1 MPKVALY
8 ARYSTD
14 NQSVVSIEDQF
25 RICREHASR
34 ERWQVVDTYHDA
46 AISGASVILRPG
58 VQSLLQDAQ
67 RGKFDIV
74 LAEALDRVSRD
85 QADVATLFKHL
96 RFAGVQ
102 IVTLAEGEISELHV
116 GLKGTMNALFL
127 KDLAAKTHR
136 GLRGRVEKGK
146 AGGGLCY
153 GYDVVKRTDS
163 EGEPVRG
170 ERKINEAEASIVRRI
185 YREFAVGKSPRA
197 IATDLNRDGIP
208 GPFGHT
214 WGDTTIR
221 GHACRGNGVVN
232 NELYAGVLVWN
243 RQRFIKDPNTGKRV
257 SRPNPEA
264 KWIRTDVPEL
274 RIVDDELWQQV
285 KLRQAELAKQFEPT
299 IRGVRAARAERLNRL
314 RRPAFL
320 LSGLLTCGCCGTRY
334 GIVVNDRYG
343 CLGHF
348 RKGTCDNGRTIRRD
362 DIERRVLAGLTD
374 KLVSPE
380 AVAVA
385 VRAYAEET
393 NRQNHE
399 RRAQAETSRRALEK
413 IERGIK
419 GILDAIEDGMYEP
432 VMKAR
437 MSELE
442 HQKAEIEKRLA
453 EAPADMPDVHP
464 NIAEHYRAKVIRLA
478 ETLAEPESN
487 GEAREDI
494 RSLIGEVVITP
505 GEKRGESHA
514 TLRGELMGILDL
526 AAGRRRSPGPE
537 VITNALACPRN
548 QRYRR
553 YQIARQP
560 GPQKGGRASLLSAA
574 NSKLRPDRP
583 ADHFAAHS
591 RTPVAAAAAASAREA
606 ATRYRT
612 AQPLPPLSF
621 FLRDTTAPNRLG
633 HYSDLLLTR
642 HATLRRAFDD
652 ATCGALLGAR
662 WPGQPSRMRSPVWV
676 GGGRRQRSEK
686 AFAGSPVPKN

>member
-1 MPKVALY
+1 
-8 ARYSTD
+8 
-14 NQSVVSIEDQF
+14 
-25 RICREHASR
+25 
-34 ERWQVVDTYHDA
+34 
-46 AISGASVILRPG
+46 
-58 VQSLLQDAQ
+58 
-67 RGKFDIV
+67 
-74 LAEALDRVSRD
+74 
-85 QADVATLFKHL
+85 
-96 RFAGVQ
+96 
-102 IVTLAEGEISELHV
+102 
-116 GLKGTMNALFL
+116 MNALFL

-170 ERKINEAEASIVRRI
+170 ERTINEAEAAIVRRI
-185 YREFAVGKSPRA
+185 FREFAAGKSPRA

-221 GHACRGNGVVN
+221 GHACRGNGIVN
-232 NELYAGVLVWN
+232 NELYAAVLVWN
-243 RQRFIKDPNTGKRV
+243 RQRFIKDPNSGKRV

-264 KWIRTDVPEL
+264 KWIRTEVPEL
-274 RIVDDELWQQV
+274 RIVDDKLWRRV
-285 KLRQAELAKQFEPT
+285 KLRQAELAKQFEAT
-299 IRGVRAARAERLNRL
+299 TKGVRAARAERLNRL

-385 VRAYAEET
+385 VRAYVEET

-413 IERGIK
+413 IDRGIK
-419 GILDAIEDGMYEP
+419 RILEAIEDGMYQP
-432 VMKAR
+432 AMKAR

-442 HQKAEIEKRLA
+442 QQKAEIEKRLA
-453 EAPADMPDVHP
+453 EAPTDLPDVNP

-487 GEAREDI
+487 GEACEDI
-494 RSLIGEVVITP
+494 RSLVGEVVITP
-505 GEKRGESHA
+505 GDKRGENHA
-514 TLRGELMGILDL
+514 TLRGDLVAVLDL
-526 AAGRRRSPGPE
+526 AAGRRRSPRPE
-537 VITNALACPRN
+537 VITNALAGPRFEP
-548 QRYRR
+548 
-553 YQIARQP
+553 IKSMALCS
-560 GPQKGGRASLLSAA
+560 GS
-574 NSKLRPDRP
+574 LRPP
-583 ADHFAAHS
+583 IS
-591 RTPVAAAAAASAREA
+591 TWC
-606 ATRYRT
+606 ATR
-612 AQPLPPLSF
+612 
-621 FLRDTTAPNRLG
+621 
-633 HYSDLLLTR
+633 
-642 HATLRRAFDD
+642 
-652 ATCGALLGAR
+652 
-662 WPGQPSRMRSPVWV
+662 V
-676 GGGRRQRSEK
+676 GGEGNRDAMPKRSELS
-686 AFAGSPVPKN
+686 GSIDPYRFTMLPTRMSS

>member
-25 RICREHASR
+25 RICREHADR
-34 ERWQVVDTYHDA
+34 EHWQVVDTYHDA

-67 RGKFDIV
+67 RGRFDIV

-102 IVTLAEGEISELHV
+102 IVTLAEGEIAELHV

-153 GYDVVKRTDS
+153 GYEVVKRTDS

-170 ERKINEAEASIVRRI
+170 ERKINEAEAAIVRRI
-185 YREFAVGKSPRA
+185 FREFAVGKSPRA

-264 KWIRTDVPEL
+264 KWVRTEVPEL
-274 RIVDDELWQQV
+274 RIVDDELWQRV
-285 KLRQAELAKQFEPT
+285 KLRQAELAKQFEAT
-299 IRGVRAARAERLNRL
+299 TKGVRAARAERLNRL

-320 LSGLLTCGCCGTRY
+320 LSGLLTCGCCGGKY

-348 RKGTCDNGRTIRRD
+348 RKGMCDNGRTIRRD

-399 RRAQAETSRRALEK
+399 RRAQVEASRRPLEK
-413 IERGIK
+413 IERGTK
-419 GILDAIEDGMYEP
+419 AILDAIEDGMYQP
-432 VMKAR
+432 AMKAR

-442 HQKAEIEKRLA
+442 QQKAEIEKRLA

-478 ETLAEPESN
+478 ETLAEPEAD

-505 GEKRGESHA
+505 GDKRGESHA
-514 TLRGELMGILDL
+514 TLRGELVAILDL
-526 AAGRRRSPGPE
+526 AAGRRRSPRPE
-537 VITNALACPRN
+537 VITNALAGPRFEPKT
-548 QRYRR
+548 QGQERR
-553 YQIARQP
+553 STSCGVPSWRRGVPWTAVHF
-560 GPQKGGRASLLSAA
+560 
-574 NSKLRPDRP
+574 
-583 ADHFAAHS
+583 DHAIPTIS
-591 RTPVAAAAAASAREA
+591 CLTPIS
-606 ATRYRT
+606 
-612 AQPLPPLSF
+612 
-621 FLRDTTAPNRLG
+621 G
-633 HYSDLLLTR
+633 K
-642 HATLRRAFDD
+642 
-652 ATCGALLGAR
+652 C
-662 WPGQPSRMRSPVWV
+662 
-676 GGGRRQRSEK
+676 
-686 AFAGSPVPKN
+686 

>member
-1 MPKVALY
+1 MPKVAIY

-25 RICREHASR
+25 RICREQAGR

-58 VQSLLQDAQ
+58 VQSLLLDAQ
-67 RGKFDIV
+67 RGRFDIV
-74 LAEALDRVSRD
+74 LAEVLDRVSRD

-153 GYDVVKRTDS
+153 GYDVVRRTDS
-163 EGEPVRG
+163 DGEPVRG
-170 ERKINEAEASIVRRI
+170 ERKINEAEAAIVRRI
-185 YREFAVGKSPRA
+185 FQEFAVGKSPRA

-208 GPFGHT
+208 GPLGRS

-221 GHACRGNGVVN
+221 GHTCRGNGVVN

-264 KWIRTDVPEL
+264 KWIRTEVPEL
-274 RIVDDELWQQV
+274 RIVDDELWRRV
-285 KLRQAELAKQFEPT
+285 KQRQAELAKQFEATT
-299 IRGVRAARAERLNRL
+299 IGVRAARAERLNRL

-320 LSGLLTCGCCGTRY
+320 LSGLLTCGCCGGKC

-362 DIERRVLAGLTD
+362 DIECRVLAGLTD

-385 VRAYAEET
+385 VRAYAEES
-393 NRQNHE
+393 NRQNHQ
-399 RRAQAETSRRALEK
+399 RRAQVEADFRSLEK
-413 IERGIK
+413 IERGRK
-419 GILDAIEDGMYEP
+419 GIMDAIEDGMYQP
-432 VMKAR
+432 AMKAR
-437 MSELE
+437 MEELD
-442 HQKAEIEKRLA
+442 HQKAEIEARLA
-453 EAPADMPDVHP
+453 EAPADLPDVHP
-464 NIAEHYRAKVIRLA
+464 NIAEHYRTKVICLA

-494 RSLIGEVVITP
+494 RSLVGEVVITP

-514 TLRGELMGILDL
+514 ILRGELMGILDL
-526 AAGRRRSPGPE
+526 SAGRRRPPGLG
-537 VITNALACPRN
+537 VITNALACRRFEPTFDIFPILSVRSEEIS
-548 QRYRR
+548 QIWVAWGKAVALSR
-553 YQIARQP
+553 YQAFQH
-560 GPQKGGRASLLSAA
+560 LS
-574 NSKLRPDRP
+574 
-583 ADHFAAHS
+583 
-591 RTPVAAAAAASAREA
+591 
-606 ATRYRT
+606 
-612 AQPLPPLSF
+612 
-621 FLRDTTAPNRLG
+621 PNL
-633 HYSDLLLTR
+633 
-642 HATLRRAFDD
+642 
-652 ATCGALLGAR
+652 
-662 WPGQPSRMRSPVWV
+662 
-676 GGGRRQRSEK
+676 
-686 AFAGSPVPKN
+686 

>member
-1 MPKVALY
+1 MSKVALY

-25 RICREHASR
+25 RVCREHASR
-34 ERWQVVDTYHDA
+34 EGWLVVEAYQDA
-46 AISGASVILRPG
+46 AISGASIILRPG
-58 VQSLLQDAQ
+58 VQSLLRDAQ
-67 RGKFDIV
+67 RSKFDIV
-74 LAEALDRVSRD
+74 FAEALDRISRD

-170 ERKINEAEASIVRRI
+170 ERRINEAEAVVVRRI
-185 YREFAVGKSPRA
+185 FREFAAGKSPRA
-197 IATDLNRDGIP
+197 IATDLNRDDIP
-208 GPFGHT
+208 GPFGRN

-221 GHACRGNGVVN
+221 GHACRGNGIVN

-257 SRPNPEA
+257 SRPNAEA
-264 KWIRTDVPEL
+264 NWIRTEVPEL
-274 RIVDDELWQQV
+274 RIVDDELWQRV
-285 KLRQAELAKQFEPT
+285 KLRQVELAKLFEAT
-299 IRGVRAARAERLNRL
+299 TKGVRAARAERLNRL

-320 LSGLLTCGCCGTRY
+320 LSGLLTCGCCGGKY

-348 RKGTCDNGRTIRRD
+348 RKGICDNGRTVRRD

-393 NRQNHE
+393 NRHNHE
-399 RRAQAETSRRALEK
+399 RRAQAEASRRALEK
-413 IERGIK
+413 IERSIK
-419 GILDAIEDGMYEP
+419 GIMDAIEDGMYQP
-432 VMKAR
+432 AMKAR
-437 MSELE
+437 MGELAQ
-442 HQKAEIEKRLA
+442 QKAEIETRLA
-453 EAPADMPDVHP
+453 EAPADLPDVHP

-478 ETLAEPESN
+478 ETLEEPESN

-505 GEKRGESHA
+505 GDKRGESNA
-514 TLRGELMGILDL
+514 ILRGELMAILDL
-526 AAGRRRSPGPE
+526 ATGRRKSARPE
-537 VITNALACPRN
+537 VITNALAPPRN
-548 QRYRR
+548 Q
-553 YQIARQP
+553 A
-560 GPQKGGRASLLSAA
+560 
-574 NSKLRPDRP
+574 
-583 ADHFAAHS
+583 FAI
-591 RTPVAAAAAASAREA
+591 
-606 ATRYRT
+606 
-612 AQPLPPLSF
+612 
-621 FLRDTTAPNRLG
+621 
-633 HYSDLLLTR
+633 
-642 HATLRRAFDD
+642 
-652 ATCGALLGAR
+652 
-662 WPGQPSRMRSPVWV
+662 RSPPH
-676 GGGRRQRSEK
+676 GGLFHPRQMR
-686 AFAGSPVPKN
+686 

>member
-1 MPKVALY
+1 MKARSGENAMLKVALY

-14 NQSVVSIEDQF
+14 NQSVASIEDQF
-25 RICREHASR
+25 RICREHAGR
-34 ERWQVVDTYHDA
+34 EQQVVDTYHDA
-46 AISGASVILRPG
+46 AISGASVILRSG

-85 QADVATLFKHL
+85 EADVATLFKHL

-116 GLKGTMNALFL
+116 GLKGTMNARFL

-136 GLRGRVEKGK
+136 GLRGRVEKGR

-170 ERKINEAEASIVRRI
+170 ERKINEAEAAVVRRI
-185 YREFAVGKSPRA
+185 FREFAVGKSPRA
-197 IATDLNRDGIP
+197 IATDLNRDGIR

-243 RQRFIKDPNTGKRV
+243 RQRFIKNPNTGKRV

-264 KWIRTDVPEL
+264 KWIRTEVPEL
-274 RIVDDELWQQV
+274 RIVDDELWQRV
-285 KLRQAELAKQFEPT
+285 KLRQAELAKQFEAT
-299 IRGVRAARAERLNRL
+299 TNGVRAARAERLNRL

-320 LSGLLTCGCCGTRY
+320 LSGLLTCGCCGGKY

-348 RKGTCDNGRTIRRD
+348 RKGICDNGRTIRRA

-385 VRAYAEET
+385 VRAYAVET

-399 RRAQAETSRRALEK
+399 RRAQAETSRRTLVEK
-413 IERGIK
+413 IERSIK
-419 GILDAIEDGMYEP
+419 GIMDAIEDGMYQP
-432 VMKAR
+432 AMKAR
-437 MSELE
+437 MGELE
-442 HQKAEIEKRLA
+442 QQKAEIEARLA
-453 EAPADMPDVHP
+453 EAPVDPPDVHP
-464 NIAEHYRAKVIRLA
+464 NIAELYRAKVIRLA

-494 RSLIGEVVITP
+494 RSLVGEVVVTP
-505 GEKRGESHA
+505 GEKRGENHA
-514 TLRGELMGILDL
+514 ILRGELMAVLDL
-526 AAGRRRSPGPE
+526 AAGRRSSPRPE
-537 VITNALACPRN
+537 VITNALASPRN
-548 QRYRR
+548 Q
-553 YQIARQP
+553 
-560 GPQKGGRASLLSAA
+560 
-574 NSKLRPDRP
+574 
-583 ADHFAAHS
+583 
-591 RTPVAAAAAASAREA
+591 
-606 ATRYRT
+606 
-612 AQPLPPLSF
+612 
-621 FLRDTTAPNRLG
+621 TT
-633 HYSDLLLTR
+633 H
-642 HATLRRAFDD
+642 
-652 ATCGALLGAR
+652 
-662 WPGQPSRMRSPVWV
+662 
-676 GGGRRQRSEK
+676 
-686 AFAGSPVPKN
+686 